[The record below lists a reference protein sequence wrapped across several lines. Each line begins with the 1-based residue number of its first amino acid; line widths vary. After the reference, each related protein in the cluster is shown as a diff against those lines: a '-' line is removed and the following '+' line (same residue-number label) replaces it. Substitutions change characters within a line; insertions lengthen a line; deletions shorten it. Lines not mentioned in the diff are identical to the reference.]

1 MSEVKQESVDSGSTA
16 EPTKEKGKL
25 APVGLLAIILTP
37 LVVITSLFFSY
48 GENGTFYPPENNEIN
63 LDVTLSAQQF
73 LEFSNSNVCDGKAPL
88 VGLSAATLQIR
99 GAGWSKQTVLGE
111 GVLNVNGDCQYKTSV
126 TAPQDFAGGKI
137 SAKILFTF
145 GNSEDFSIDVGDS
158 PPFESKNLTIN
169 LG

>member
-1 MSEVKQESVDSGSTA
+1 
-16 EPTKEKGKL
+16 
-25 APVGLLAIILTP
+25 
-37 LVVITSLFFSY
+37 
-48 GENGTFYPPENNEIN
+48 
-63 LDVTLSAQQF
+63 
-73 LEFSNSNVCDGKAPL
+73 
-88 VGLSAATLQIR
+88 LSAATLQIR

-137 SAKILFTF
+137 SAKILFAF